1 MMSFLHQ
8 KDQLCLIVA
17 KYGAYFFL
25 MRFPILACYEC
36 THFLVETYQGTQNY
50 FSHFSPLFPT
60 IAMRPYEFQ
69 KLVHDTLSKHQRV
82 SNNTF
87 TRFDQIK

>member
-8 KDQLCLIVA
+8 KDQLCLIGA

-36 THFLVETYQGTQNY
+36 THFLVETYQGAQNY
-50 FSHFSPLFPT
+50 FSHFSQHLSPLFPT
-60 IAMRPYEFQ
+60 IGMRP
-69 KLVHDTLSKHQRV
+69 
-82 SNNTF
+82 
-87 TRFDQIK
+87 